1 MGRGRNG
8 LLLHPLDIPSG
19 TADPS
24 TRPCTKSSPKGLV
37 SSQPH
42 RRAERDPD
50 LSSIFSPCHVQF
62 HTFSKAVISEEMIP
76 GMISHE

>member
-1 MGRGRNG
+1 MGRGRNC
-8 LLLHPLDIPSG
+8 LLLHPLDVLSG
-19 TADPS
+19 AADPS

-42 RRAERDPD
+42 CRAERDLD
-50 LSSIFSPCHVQF
+50 LSSILSPCHVQF
-62 HTFSKAVISEEMIP
+62 NTFSKAVISEEMIT